1 MILSEEASALHAPW
15 QKYKLQK
22 NNFKAYAHTAASDFI
37 HSKTERS
44 EKNITSDKHDDGT
57 QK

>member
-1 MILSEEASALHAPW
+1 MILSEEAPALHAPW
-15 QKYKLQK
+15 QKQKLLN
-22 NNFKAYAHTAASDFI
+22 NNFKTYARTAVSDFI
-37 HSKTERS
+37 HSKTERN